1 MPLNVA
7 SVWTGA
13 TTHTTA
19 QVKCLLAGGGSATLQ
34 VADNEAMT
42 GAVSFGPVA
51 SGAGNIVVWNV
62 TGLSPDTRYWT
73 VIDDGALNTSF
84 KSTFLTHP
92 VAAGERASYIFG
104 AAGDAGLTGDGDEG
118 TVTSGVSNGF
128 AFDTMRLQSADD
140 GERWLWFSHL
150 GDLHYKNISTND
162 VTAFRNAYTETMN
175 YGAAINPAARQS
187 QFFRSLSSTYVWD
200 DHDFGANNS
209 NRTSASNPAANSVY
223 REWVPHYPLPGGS
236 TGIYQSWQVGRVL
249 YIASDVRS
257 FRDPNSDPLTPAK
270 TMLGSGQK
278 AWMEALLSTAR
289 DNGAEVLVWQTPS
302 RWVGGDDTWNDF
314 SYERAEMVE
323 LFGDAG
329 WLDRMV
335 LMTADMHAVSIC
347 SGPANGYGRFPMFMF
362 AGLDAGAWSTGT
374 EYDIGSVAGRRQYGT
389 MRVQDNGHTIAL
401 TGTGYHDGT
410 VLMQHTAYLHIGNP
424 VIALSHAGGHIS
436 EPFTPT
442 DDDQKIRNL
451 ITARRTDGGEY
462 TYAKTT
468 GPYNTGDPAD
478 SADAVGEYDE
488 GVEVNVA
495 DDAQLPDQASWRGAL
510 STVDEDRYP
519 VVRID
524 LARNPDLVDQVAGLY
539 VGDRLTISDPPPE
552 GAPDTIEIIA
562 EGGTERI
569 GHPNHLDVD
578 LNASPGTPWLVAHL
592 VEPATLVHAGFET
605 DLESFTGEGGA
616 AVARIASPGVP
627 PFGGA
632 WSCRITPDG
641 VTATGGAVGPLTATS
656 TVVPGTQYRISM
668 WAYAAGGMADV
679 RPAVHWHDEAG
690 AFLSSSGPAQ
700 PALAA
705 GVWTLMTA
713 VVTAPANATRLK
725 ARAIHGGTPA
735 ASAIWYVDG
744 IAVQEVTATGKS
756 AGPDRPNRFDTG
768 SSRLV
773 AAVNSSA
780 TSFVVHTP
788 ANGIR
793 DRSPWIQ
800 STGITGL
807 LPAQFPFDLKLGGE
821 VVRCTACTPSAL
833 DQFGRSASS
842 GWGSATVGGA
852 WSTSGG
858 SASDYDVNG
867 SVGRHSHGTRNV
879 FRYTSLNG
887 LSLADVEVRAS
898 ITIPV
903 VPTGDGLSAFI
914 LARANIG
921 TGAYYFARLTA
932 ATTSTVQLT
941 LRKRLPAET
950 LLATAPHTLPF
961 TAGATYRVRLQI
973 EGTTVRAKAWP
984 LGGVE
989 PEDWEVSAT
998 DTSLTS
1004 GAVGCGSFIPTT
1016 NTNTLPVVFSFDDV
1030 EVFPQVMTVQRSI
1043 NTVVKSHDAGA
1054 PISLA
1059 RPAPAAL

>member
-495 DDAQLPDQASWRGAL
+495 DDAQLPDQASWRVAL

-539 VGDRLTISDPPPE
+539 VGDRLTIADPPPE
-552 GAPDTIEIIA
+552 LAPDTIEIIA

-578 LNASPGTPWLVAHL
+578 LNASPGSPWLVAQIVNDRKVGDT
-592 VEPATLVHAGFET
+592 VEDFEDTDLAVTITDGGNLPWQRTTTQAHTGSWSLGSGAIANNQTSDAIVAIPAGTSTLTFWYRTSSEASGPGFEGDRLLVLVDGVEVLRAQGETAWTQFVT
-605 DLESFTGEGGA
+605 DVTGA
-616 AVARIASPGVP
+616 AA
-627 PFGGA
+627 
-632 WSCRITPDG
+632 
-641 VTATGGAVGPLTATS
+641 VTFRYVKDNS
-656 TVVPGTQYRISM
+656 
-668 WAYAAGGMADV
+668 
-679 RPAVHWHDEAG
+679 
-690 AFLSSSGPAQ
+690 
-700 PALAA
+700 
-705 GVWTLMTA
+705 
-713 VVTAPANATRLK
+713 
-725 ARAIHGGTPA
+725 
-735 ASAIWYVDG
+735 ASAGSDRVWIDDLTLTVPLSYP
-744 IAVQEVTATGKS
+744 
-756 AGPDRPNRFDTG
+756 AGTNKPNRFDTG
-768 SSRLV
+768 SSHLV

-788 ANGIR
+788 PNGIR

-807 LPAQFPFDLKLGGE
+807 LPAQFPFDLRLGGE

-858 SASDYDVNG
+858 SATDYDVNG

-898 ITIPV
+898 VTIPV
-903 VPTGDGLSAFI
+903 VPTGDGLSAFVV
-914 LARANIG
+914 ARANIG

-1016 NTNTLPVVFSFDDV
+1016 NTNTLPVLFSFDDF
-1030 EVFPQVMTVQRSI
+1030 EVFPQVMTVQRGI
-1043 NTVVKSHDAGA
+1043 NTVVKSHAAGA

>member
-495 DDAQLPDQASWRGAL
+495 DDAQLPDQASWRVAL

-539 VGDRLTISDPPPE
+539 VGDRLTIADPPPE
-552 GAPDTIEIIA
+552 LAPDTIEIIA

-578 LNASPGTPWLVAHL
+578 LNASPGSPWLVAQIVNDRKVGDT
-592 VEPATLVHAGFET
+592 VEDFEDTDLAVTITDGGNLPWQRTTTQAHTGSWSLGSGAIANNQTSDAIVAIPAGTSTLTFWYRTSSEASGPGFEGDRLLVLVDGVEVLRAQGETSWTQFVT
-605 DLESFTGEGGA
+605 DVTGA
-616 AVARIASPGVP
+616 AA
-627 PFGGA
+627 
-632 WSCRITPDG
+632 
-641 VTATGGAVGPLTATS
+641 VTFRYVKDNS
-656 TVVPGTQYRISM
+656 
-668 WAYAAGGMADV
+668 
-679 RPAVHWHDEAG
+679 
-690 AFLSSSGPAQ
+690 
-700 PALAA
+700 
-705 GVWTLMTA
+705 
-713 VVTAPANATRLK
+713 
-725 ARAIHGGTPA
+725 
-735 ASAIWYVDG
+735 ASAGSDRVWIDDLTLTVPLSYP
-744 IAVQEVTATGKS
+744 
-756 AGPDRPNRFDTG
+756 AGTNKPNRFDTG
-768 SSRLV
+768 SSHLV

-788 ANGIR
+788 PNGIR

-807 LPAQFPFDLKLGGE
+807 LPAQFPFDLRLGGE

-858 SASDYDVNG
+858 SATDYDVNG

-898 ITIPV
+898 VTIPV
-903 VPTGDGLSAFI
+903 VPTGDGLSAFVV
-914 LARANIG
+914 ARANIG

-1016 NTNTLPVVFSFDDV
+1016 NTNTLPVLFSFDDF
-1030 EVFPQVMTVQRSI
+1030 EVFPQVMTVQRGI
-1043 NTVVKSHDAGA
+1043 NTVVKSHAAGA